1 MESNFE
7 FSKLYTIDK
16 KNLIREWFIK
26 VVNCNTYSEIIVT
39 HGTLNGKQIVNTT
52 KIEKGKNIGKK
63 NETSHYDQA
72 ISEAK
77 SKWTKKKDIEKYS
90 LTIPTILTTKNKEN
104 DIPDDNKID
113 KDDDKKNKN
122 EVIQIKSP
130 MLAHEYKKFKDKLSF
145 PCFIQRKYDGYRM
158 LYDPNTCDMLS
169 RNGKKY
175 DALYDT
181 LIHKELKQIQLPL
194 DGEIYCH
201 DSNITFETY
210 GVLRKKKRNADDLNT
225 LNKLEYHVYD
235 VCLPNK
241 TYIERYDILKKMF
254 EENTKTDSF
263 TRIKLVP
270 TFVCNNQ
277 DDIQKYHDTFVKSKY
292 EGSILRN
299 NNGIYSPKR
308 SFDLLKY
315 KDFDDDEFEIVDFTF
330 ENDNTNKLIVWI
342 CKTKEDKTFNIRPQ
356 GTKSEREM
364 LYKNG
369 NNFIGQFL
377 WVKFFGYT
385 ENNIPRFPVTK
396 TNSYKSYIR
405 NIVE

>member
-1 MESNFE
+1 MKKIFNKMDPNDNCFE

-16 KNLIREWFIK
+16 KNLIREWSIQ
-26 VVNCNTYSEIIVT
+26 VINCNTYSEIVVT
-39 HGTLNGKQIVNTT
+39 HGTLNGKQISNTT

-72 ISEAK
+72 ILEAK

-90 LTIPTILTTKNKEN
+90 LTIPNQMNVMNITSNKETP
-104 DIPDDNKID
+104 IL
-113 KDDDKKNKN
+113 
-122 EVIQIKSP
+122 SP
-130 MLAHEYKKFKDKLSF
+130 MLAHEYKKHKDKLIF

-158 LYDPNTCDMLS
+158 IYNHITNDMNS

-181 LIHKELKQIQLPL
+181 LIHKELKNIQLPL

-201 DSNITFETY
+201 DSDITFETY
-210 GVLRKKKRNADDLNT
+210 GVLRKKKKNQDDT
-225 LNKLEYHVYD
+225 EILNKLEYHVYD
-235 VCLPNK
+235 ICLPNIP
-241 TYIERYDILKKMF
+241 YIERFNMLQKLF
-254 EENTKTDSF
+254 EENNHHF

-270 TFVCNNQ
+270 TFECKHQ
-277 DDIQKYHDTFVKSKY
+277 EDIQKYHDSFVTSKY

-299 NNGIYSPKR
+299 HNGMYTSKR

-315 KDFDDDEFEIVDFTF
+315 KDFDDAEFEIVDYTF
-330 ENDNTNKLIVWI
+330 ENDNKNKLIVWV
-342 CKTKEDKTFNIRPQ
+342 CKTKDNKTFNIRPQ

-385 ENNIPRFPVTK
+385 DNDIPRFPVTK
-396 TNSYKSYIR
+396 TNNYKSYIR
-405 NIVE
+405 NVVE

>member
-1 MESNFE
+1 MNSNDNLTDDNHFE
-7 FSKLYTIDK
+7 FPKLYTIDK
-16 KNLIREWFIK
+16 KNLIREWSIK
-26 VVNCNTYSEIIVT
+26 VINYNTYSEIIVT
-39 HGTLNGKQIVNTT
+39 HGTFNGKQISNTT

-77 SKWTKKKDIEKYS
+77 SKWTKKKDIEKYT
-90 LTIPTILTTKNKEN
+90 LTIPNQTPQLKSDKE
-104 DIPDDNKID
+104 ITP
-113 KDDDKKNKN
+113 
-122 EVIQIKSP
+122 VLSP
-130 MLAHEYKKFKDKLSF
+130 MLAHEYKKYKDKLNF

-158 LYDPNTCDMLS
+158 IYNNDTHDMYS

-175 DALYDT
+175 DALYET
-181 LIHKELKQIQLPL
+181 LIHKQLKSVHLPL

-201 DSNITFETY
+201 DSDITFETY
-210 GVLRKKKRNADDLNT
+210 GVLRKKKKNQADLDI

-235 VCLPNK
+235 ICLPDIP
-241 TYIERYDILKKMF
+241 YVERYNMLQKLF
-254 EENTKTDSF
+254 EKNFEHF
-263 TRIKLVP
+263 TSIKLVP
-270 TFVCNNQ
+270 TFECHNQ
-277 DDIQKYHDTFVKSKY
+277 EDIQKYHESFVNSKY

-299 NNGIYSPKR
+299 RNGMYTSKR

-315 KDFDDDEFEIVDFTF
+315 KDFDDAEFEIVDYTF
-330 ENDNTNKLIVWI
+330 ENDNKNKLIVWI
-342 CKTKEDKTFNIRPQ
+342 CKTKDDKTFNIRPQ

-385 ENNIPRFPVTK
+385 ENDIPRFPVTK
-396 TNSYKSYIR
+396 TNNYKSYIR
-405 NIVE
+405 NVVE